1 MEIQCQQCEANYNEG
16 LEVGRAIAVQMF
28 NDGVLE
34 GDVLQ
39 GIVVWNQERNNLV
52 FDGINE
58 LKMLVEELEE
68 FEQALGSLTEEPN
81 EHEQVDAL
89 FDLIVIAVGALHKK
103 GYLPRAVVKEGLKEI
118 SSRRQSPSQ
127 QALWEQGGKV
137 GKWQKDQNQ
146 DPVTLYKADYS
157 KARYE

>member
-1 MEIQCQQCEANYNEG
+1 MENQCAQCEANYNEG
-16 LEVGRAIAVQMF
+16 VEASRAIAVQMF
-28 NDGVLE
+28 NDGVVE

-39 GIVVWNQERNNLV
+39 EIVVWNQRRNNV
-52 FDGINE
+52 EFNGVNE

-68 FEQALGSLTEEPN
+68 FDQALGSLDTEPD

-103 GYLPRAVVKEGLKEI
+103 GYLPRAVVKEGMKEI
-118 SSRRQSPSQ
+118 GSRRQSPSQ
-127 QALWEQGGKV
+127 EAEWNDYGPS
-137 GKWQKDQNQ
+137 GKWQKDRNQ
-146 DPVTLYKADYS
+146 DPATLYKADYS